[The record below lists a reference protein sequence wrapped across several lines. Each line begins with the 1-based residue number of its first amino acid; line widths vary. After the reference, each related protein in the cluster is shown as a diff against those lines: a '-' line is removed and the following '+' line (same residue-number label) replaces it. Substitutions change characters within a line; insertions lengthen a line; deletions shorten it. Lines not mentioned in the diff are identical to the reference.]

1 MKGIPS
7 LNLAALGTSNNGN
20 PFGRVPIDLSN
31 GSNQGGGD
39 TKRVNGER
47 GFLLDFFEKFHDAH
61 ESLTT
66 ITTFTREEFFK
77 ETYMIEALAVGLPNN
92 FLCAAD

>member
-1 MKGIPS
+1 MK
-7 LNLAALGTSNNGN
+7 NNGN
-20 PFGRVPIDLSN
+20 PFARAASEPNVTLN
-31 GSNQGGGD
+31 HGGGE

-61 ESLTT
+61 ESLTA